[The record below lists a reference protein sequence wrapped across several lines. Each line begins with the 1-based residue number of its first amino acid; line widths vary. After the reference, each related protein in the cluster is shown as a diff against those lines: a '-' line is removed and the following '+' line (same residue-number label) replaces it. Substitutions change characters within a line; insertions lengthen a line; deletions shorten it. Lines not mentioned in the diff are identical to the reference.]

1 MDSYGKVKRVLWYTL
16 FLNIAVAAAKVS
28 YGYISDSI
36 SMTADGFHSMF
47 DGTSNVIGLIGIWAA
62 SYPPDDTHPYGHK
75 KFEPFASV
83 GIGVLL
89 FITCYE
95 VLKNSLYRF
104 MNPNHPAVT
113 ITSFVIMAVTI
124 SVNIAVMSWEK
135 KSGKELNSSLLIAD
149 SMHTMSDIFASLSVI
164 ITLIAIKFGYP
175 IFDPLAAIII
185 AFMIGMTGYRIIK
198 KGSVALMDTAM
209 IDVDMIKNVI
219 MGVKGVKTCH
229 KIRTRGTE
237 GYICVDLHLKV
248 DPNMNIDDA
257 HDVSYHVEEG
267 LKNKFS
273 EIKDVV
279 VHVEPYRENNK
290 EERGIIT

>member
-1 MDSYGKVKRVLWYTL
+1 MDSYQKVKRILWYTF

-47 DGTSNVIGLIGIWAA
+47 DGTSNVVGLIGIWAA

-104 MNPNHPAVT
+104 MNSNHPNVT
-113 ITSFVIMAVTI
+113 ITSFIIMAVTI
-124 SVNIAVMSWEK
+124 SVNIVVMSWEK

-164 ITLIAIKFGYP
+164 ITLVAVKSGYP
-175 IFDPLAAIII
+175 IFDPFAAIII

-209 IDVDMIKNVI
+209 IDVDMIK
-219 MGVKGVKTCH
+219 M
-229 KIRTRGTE
+229 
-237 GYICVDLHLKV
+237 L
-248 DPNMNIDDA
+248 
-257 HDVSYHVEEG
+257 
-267 LKNKFS
+267 
-273 EIKDVV
+273 
-279 VHVEPYRENNK
+279 
-290 EERGIIT
+290 